1 MTLLYR
7 SDLIE
12 SAEQAEALP
21 VGSILH
27 VPRGRWSSGLT
38 GSVVRSPHHND
49 TIFRVGVDRWPV
61 QRVLDVFVEA
71 LVPIEAEEVR
81 VITSGGLE
89 RDYNGATVLNH
100 TPDGP
105 RRDYRRTEFHTPW
118 EEA

>member
-1 MTLLYR
+1 MSTLYR
-7 SDLIE
+7 SVLIE

-21 VGSILH
+21 VGT
-27 VPRGRWSSGLT
+27 VAAQAAT
-38 GSVVRSPHHND
+38 E
-49 TIFRVGVDRWPV
+49 RWPALACI
-61 QRVLDVFVEA
+61 RVDYGWHCTGETDDDGDMTLIGHDLMVGDTA

-81 VITSGGLE
+81 VIASGGLE
-89 RDYNGATVLNH
+89 RDYSGVTVLNH